1 MADIIQIRR
10 DTAANW
16 TSVDPLLA
24 EGEIGYETDTGQ
36 FKFGDGI
43 TNWTGLTYFQTPGEP
58 SDGDK
63 GDITV
68 SSSGTVW
75 SIDNDAVTTAK
86 ILNSNVTLAKIANIA
101 DLTILGNNSGGA
113 AAPIALTV
121 AQVKTMLALTG
132 TNSGDLTLSGTP
144 DYITLAGQVLTR
156 NKLDPADDLNTFTSA
171 VLAAL
176 VTDEVG
182 TDKVVFNTTP
192 TFVTSVLTSS
202 TSFSVFNTTATTI
215 NAFGAAT
222 TINLGNT
229 VTGNQNVNISKN
241 VTGVLNFYI
250 GPDVSIVPDSNHNIF
265 IATSAH
271 DAGAKTIEIGT
282 NGDIGSSTTIEM
294 GSATTGTTIK
304 IHISASD
311 ATGDTYYRDSSGNTV
326 RRGIGSTGQF
336 YTVSAGLPV
345 WSDNVGTTSSVVTS
359 GTIEL
364 GHASDTTLSR
374 SSAGVMAV
382 EGVVVPTISST
393 NTLTNKRITKR
404 VSTEASS
411 ATPTINTDN
420 VDCHRITALAVNITS
435 MTTNLSGTPT
445 DSQMLMISITGTA
458 ARTITWGASFAGAL
472 PSTTTGTERL
482 DVLVKWSTVASK
494 WMYLTHISYA
504 DA

>member
-1 MADIIQIRR
+1 M
-10 DTAANW
+10 
-16 TSVDPLLA
+16 
-24 EGEIGYETDTGQ
+24 
-36 FKFGDGI
+36 
-43 TNWTGLTYFQTPGEP
+43 
-58 SDGDK
+58 
-63 GDITV
+63 
-68 SSSGTVW
+68 
-75 SIDNDAVTTAK
+75 
-86 ILNSNVTLAKIANIA
+86 
-101 DLTILGNNSGGA
+101 
-113 AAPIALTV
+113 
-121 AQVKTMLALTG
+121 
-132 TNSGDLTLSGTP
+132 
-144 DYITLAGQVLTR
+144 
-156 NKLDPADDLNTFTSA
+156 
-171 VLAAL
+171 
-176 VTDEVG
+176 
-182 TDKVVFNTTP
+182 
-192 TFVTSVLTSS
+192 
-202 TSFSVFNTTATTI
+202 
-215 NAFGAAT
+215 
-222 TINLGNT
+222 
-229 VTGNQNVNISKN
+229 
-241 VTGVLNFYI
+241 
-250 GPDVSIVPDSNHNIF
+250 
-265 IATSAH
+265 
-271 DAGAKTIEIGT
+271 
-282 NGDIGSSTTIEM
+282 
-294 GSATTGTTIK
+294 
-304 IHISASD
+304 
-311 ATGDTYYRDSSGNTV
+311 
-326 RRGIGSTGQF
+326 
-336 YTVSAGLPV
+336 